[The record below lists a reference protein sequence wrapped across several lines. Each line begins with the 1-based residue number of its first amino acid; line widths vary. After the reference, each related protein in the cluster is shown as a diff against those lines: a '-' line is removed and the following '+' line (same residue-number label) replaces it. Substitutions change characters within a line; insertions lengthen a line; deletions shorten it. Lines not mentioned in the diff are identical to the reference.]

1 MFNNLIS
8 ILWLNIFKDKSLRPL
23 KLAIMKIYIHQNI
36 IKIHLT
42 LANSKVPNSLIK
54 FDFIK

>member
-1 MFNNLIS
+1 MVKL
-8 ILWLNIFKDKSLRPL
+8 IFKDKSLRPL